1 MFGFG
6 IRVAYNDCIYAIGT
20 VRNIM
25 QDTFRYF
32 IRKNFPEIG
41 SELSNKDID
50 EIGVEFHK
58 HLDSKLN
65 DEQKERILPK
75 NAMDVIMKSEHPFW
89 QHYVSGM
96 CLVKL
101 IKF

>member
-1 MFGFG
+1 MCSGS
-6 IRVAYNDCIYAIGT
+6 IATNDCIYAIGT

-50 EIGVEFHK
+50 EIGVEFHIDTAETHWSRSADGRK
-58 HLDSKLN
+58 AVT
-65 DEQKERILPK
+65 P
-75 NAMDVIMKSEHPFW
+75 
-89 QHYVSGM
+89 
-96 CLVKL
+96 LVK
-101 IKF
+101 

>member
-1 MFGFG
+1 ML
-6 IRVAYNDCIYAIGT
+6 GT
-20 VRNIM
+20 VLIIM

-58 HLDSKLN
+58 HLDSKLSE
-65 DEQKERILPK
+65 EQKERILPK
-75 NAMDVIMKSEHPFW
+75 NAIDVIIKSGHPFKTNGFEPA
-89 QHYVSGM
+89 YV
-96 CLVKL
+96 LHFTQWVKEQSEAQA
-101 IKF
+101 